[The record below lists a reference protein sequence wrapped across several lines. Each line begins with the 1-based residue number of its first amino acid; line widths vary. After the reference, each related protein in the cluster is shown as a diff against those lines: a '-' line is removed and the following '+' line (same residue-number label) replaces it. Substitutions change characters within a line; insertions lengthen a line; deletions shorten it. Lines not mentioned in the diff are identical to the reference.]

1 MLPYVPFDNNSWSFD
16 IFYDQAEH
24 QWKVKLAAGSE
35 GYYQNIEDTIQAIE
49 NDAELNDDVRNELI
63 AAENKKRIVLR
74 AEDPSDKTKTIPT
87 TLGTEPQPFL
97 KYITVGIHSFALTT
111 IFKVGE
117 SPRAT
122 REEKEDIAMGVNNL
136 DEEVNQAILQTAEPL
151 PIIHDNN
158 TVRWQNDITM
168 GVNKL
173 DLNAGGGS
181 SA

>member
-1 MLPYVPFDNNSWSFD
+1 MLPYVPFNDNTSWSFD

-24 QWKVKLAAGSE
+24 QWKVKLAEGSE

-49 NDAELNDDVRNELI
+49 NDAELSDDVRNELI

-74 AEDPSDKTKTIPT
+74 EPDPSDSTKTKTIAI
-87 TLGTEPQPFL
+87 TLGSEPKPFL
-97 KYITVGIHSFALTT
+97 KYITVGTHSFALTT

-122 REEKEDIAMGVNNL
+122 REVEENITTGVRN
-136 DEEVNQAILQTAEPL
+136 
-151 PIIHDNN
+151 
-158 TVRWQNDITM
+158 
-168 GVNKL
+168 L
-173 DLNAGGGS
+173 DLNAGGDS